1 MSARKAPPP
10 PKPTAVLLSE
20 RESFTR
26 LNRLAELDPFLAV
39 AFTADRGW
47 HLAFVGDLDAAVAA
61 ADLREVERARGPV
74 LVSPLG
80 AEGGWMP
87 CGTRAAAMR
96 HRRRGQ
102 SLCSACAEA
111 ERAHSREQKRLAR
124 ERRRA
129 S

>member
-1 MSARKAPPP
+1 MSLRKAPPP
-10 PKPTAVLLSE
+10 LRPSAVLPSE
-20 RESFTR
+20 RETFTR
-26 LNRLAELDPFLAV
+26 LHRLAELDPYLGV

-47 HLAFVGDLDAAVAA
+47 HLAFVGDLDATVAA
-61 ADLREVERARGPV
+61 QDTREALQDQGLRLAYRSDED
-74 LVSPLG
+74 
-80 AEGGWMP
+80 GWMP

-102 SLCSACAEA
+102 PLDRECAEA

-129 S
+129 G